1 MKGMTSSAAP
11 AATNSHPAIRI
22 ELRAIEEGGVQLP
35 RRRRAPLFLPMTAP
49 LPRIG
54 EVIYL
59 TSTSAWGVRLVVHEW
74 LAPDDLHVIVW
85 VEHVGATH
93 HAGRAGFAVT
103 Q

>member
-1 MKGMTSSAAP
+1 MDESARPLP
-11 AATNSHPAIRI
+11 A
-22 ELRAIEEGGVQLP
+22 
-35 RRRRAPLFLPMTAP
+35 RRRAPHYLPLCAP

-59 TSTSAWGVRLVVHEW
+59 NSTSAWGVRLVVHEW

-93 HAGRAGFAVT
+93 HAGLPGFSVT